1 MSPRTSS
8 AGRHVNTAGAAFL
21 HGALP
26 PELVHSLGRAL
37 PQSNDVLAFAV
48 ARGFKETTAGSN
60 RSINDEGA
68 NAQLIESICP
78 RVLVSVCGMLQGMY
92 FRFQCDNCV
101 YKTYQMRIVPEFL
114 LPQPH
119 HHLGNMYQ
127 YSNQVIYTKLQ
138 HCDTLSAVFAH
149 VASRLATTDYHR
161 STQTARATV
170 NMSDN

>member
-1 MSPRTSS
+1 MRPRATQSVIEAPGPSGHSNFNVETS
-8 AGRHVNTAGAAFL
+8 
-21 HGALP
+21 
-26 PELVHSLGRAL
+26 E
-37 PQSNDVLAFAV
+37 Q
-48 ARGFKETTAGSN
+48 E
-60 RSINDEGA
+60 I
-68 NAQLIESICP
+68 
-78 RVLVSVCGMLQGMY
+78 SVQLQGMY

-101 YKTYQMRIVPEFL
+101 YKTYQMRIVPAFL